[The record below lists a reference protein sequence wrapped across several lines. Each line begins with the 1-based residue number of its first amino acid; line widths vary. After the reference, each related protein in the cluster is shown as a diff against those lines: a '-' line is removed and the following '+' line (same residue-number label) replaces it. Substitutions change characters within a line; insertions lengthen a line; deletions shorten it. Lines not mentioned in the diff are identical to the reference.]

1 MSRIPGSGRT
11 LRCPFATTWL
21 QQARLDSPACDS
33 PSDLLTCS
41 VSVPSEIREEKTAE
55 DPRQRPQL
63 PAQVK
68 YMIANIRAAQLHSR
82 LITSR
87 SSRARPRSSA

>member
-41 VSVPSEIREEKTAE
+41 VSGPSEKRKQRKTPASVHSYQRRLSIG
-55 DPRQRPQL
+55 RQHPGL
-63 PAQVK
+63 
-68 YMIANIRAAQLHSR
+68 L
-82 LITSR
+82 TSTH
-87 SSRARPRSSA
+87 A